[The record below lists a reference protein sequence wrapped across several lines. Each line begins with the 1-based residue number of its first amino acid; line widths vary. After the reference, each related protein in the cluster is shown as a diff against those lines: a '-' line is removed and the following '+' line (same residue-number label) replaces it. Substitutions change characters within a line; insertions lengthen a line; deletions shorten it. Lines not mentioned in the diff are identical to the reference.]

1 MTRILV
7 VDDEQDM
14 CEILRFNLSNEGF
27 EVYTANSA
35 EDALELLT
43 SHHKGDFNLILLDVM
58 MDRMSGFEMANHLRA
73 EGDNTPIIFL
83 TARDHHDDQ
92 LTGFKSGADDYI
104 TKPFSFDTV
113 LARIKAVLKRTH
125 PAPPP
130 STPHVF
136 SFGTLKVDMDN
147 THVSIQGKNI
157 ELTRREYL
165 ILCLLIQHPN
175 YYFTREEIMVQVWP
189 NDTLVNDRSVDV
201 HITRLRKKLG
211 PESWRLINRTGFGY
225 AFVNNDSKIAE

>member
-1 MTRILV
+1 MKILLCE
-7 VDDEQDM
+7 DDENLGM
-14 CEILRFNLSNEGF
+14 LLREYLQAKGF
-27 EVYTANSA
+27 MAELCPDGEVGYKAFLKSKF
-35 EDALELLT
+35 D
-43 SHHKGDFNLILLDVM
+43 ICVLDVM
-58 MDRMSGFEMANHLRA
+58 MPKKDGFTLAQEIRQANA
-73 EGDNTPIIFL
+73 EIPIIFL
-83 TARDHHDDQ
+83 TAKQ
-92 LTGFKSGADDYI
+92 LKEDILEGFKIGADDYI

-175 YYFTREEIMVQVWP
+175 YHFTREEIMVQVWP

>member
-1 MTRILV
+1 MFNIMVVEDDKNTRRLMETVLIQNGYNAIPAC
-7 VDDEQDM
+7 DGE
-14 CEILRFNLSNEGF
+14 E
-27 EVYTANSA
+27 
-35 EDALELLT
+35 ALAVMD
-43 SHHKGDFNLILLDVM
+43 KKQIDLILLDVM

-175 YYFTREEIMVQVWP
+175 YHLTREEIMVQVWP

-201 HITRLRKKLG
+201 HITRLRTKLG

>member
-14 CEILRFNLSNEGF
+14 CEILRFNLCNEGF

-43 SHHKGDFNLILLDVM
+43 SHPKGDFDLILLDVM
-58 MDRMSGFEMANHLRA
+58 MDRMSGFEMASHLRA

-92 LTGFKSGADDYI
+92 LAGFKSGADDYI

-113 LARIKAVLKRTH
+113 LARIKAVLKRTQ
-125 PAPPP
+125 PTPPP
-130 STPHVF
+130 STPHIF
-136 SFGTLKVDMDN
+136 SFGTLKIDMDN
-147 THVSIQGKNI
+147 THVSIQ
-157 ELTRREYL
+157 
-165 ILCLLIQHPN
+165 
-175 YYFTREEIMVQVWP
+175 
-189 NDTLVNDRSVDV
+189 
-201 HITRLRKKLG
+201 
-211 PESWRLINRTGFGY
+211 
-225 AFVNNDSKIAE
+225 